1 MSTTMIQGI
10 DVSHNQGAINVA
22 AVRAAGFRFCVAKAT
37 EGADYED
44 PAFRRTLAA
53 IAALPTAAPR
63 FYPGAYHFGRPDN
76 RAGRSGGEDE
86 AGNFSRVLL
95 AAAKECGLSLASG
108 FLEPAL
114 DFEKY
119 CDNTSCGT
127 ADHSDWIDGFL
138 TVLRAETGRQG
149 MIYTGANVWRYQV
162 GDTDRFAALPLW
174 QASYSNQGSEPAAS
188 PPRIPGQSSKTAWA
202 PAIWQWSGGGEFA
215 YYGAVPGVA
224 GAVDINRLMG
234 DETLLA
240 ALAQVDAPAS
250 TTTTATTPWPAA
262 VDLATLGGGSHPYT
276 ARVQGCLLALGY
288 GASGLVSS
296 KTGRPDGIFGQRTE
310 AALRSFK
317 CEQGLAN
324 DTVVDDATWWRLIN
338 SGLR

>member
-1 MSTTMIQGI
+1 MIQGI
-10 DVSHNQGAINVA
+10 DVSHNQGAIDVA

-86 AGNFSRVLL
+86 AGNFSRVLV

-127 ADHSDWIDGFL
+127 ADHSEWIDGFL

-149 MIYTGANVWRYQV
+149 MIYTGANVWRYQA
-162 GDTDRFAALPLW
+162 GDTDRFASLPLW
-174 QASYSNQGSEPAAS
+174 QASYSEQGSS
-188 PPRIPGQSSKTAWA
+188 PPRARRGSPANRARPPGPPRSGNGAAAASSPITAPSPGSSA
-202 PAIWQWSGGGEFA
+202 P
-215 YYGAVPGVA
+215 
-224 GAVDINRLMG
+224 
-234 DETLLA
+234 
-240 ALAQVDAPAS
+240 S
-250 TTTTATTPWPAA
+250 TSIA
-262 VDLATLGGGSHPYT
+262 
-276 ARVQGCLLALGY
+276 
-288 GASGLVSS
+288 
-296 KTGRPDGIFGQRTE
+296 
-310 AALRSFK
+310 
-317 CEQGLAN
+317 
-324 DTVVDDATWWRLIN
+324 
-338 SGLR
+338 